1 MRKTFSQLETP
12 KFNSM
17 GEGKSLMNNYDELNV
32 KPTMNKV
39 KQEFRGIISNGKNNY
54 FIINEL
60 VSSTYTKTF
69 SATQVNLTLDNKL
82 DGAHGEALCIR
93 YVSKKYIQDSIFKDL
108 EINEERVQ
116 RLYESLRHS
125 FKKFKSINHEN
136 LQKLQDFIEDK
147 DGLYFVLEFCEYSL
161 FDFVTMTREP
171 LKSSKYPIEMKL
183 RKIILN
189 ILECI
194 LFIHKEGL
202 YLCALINP
210 QEISIKE
217 TGHYQNKS
225 GFQVKLP
232 HPFLAHLFTLL
243 ALKSCGDVFPS
254 YFAPEIYSG
263 IKDKEHN
270 NSFEGLLSVLGKL
283 DQSFDIWAVG
293 YLIYEM
299 LYGNA
304 PFVFESLKEAYT
316 KLQPDFTYEVY
327 PWKVSYQMLKLITD
341 SMKFHPKKRIQ
352 VNALQK
358 IISEMNKKG
367 EDNDIL
373 ERELKDRI
381 EKAAKSKDIAK
392 FNLINENQAEPYN
405 K

>member
-1 MRKTFSQLETP
+1 MKKLDSRVQTQGM
-12 KFNSM
+12 NSM
-17 GEGKSLMNNYDELNV
+17 NDAKSLTPGNDDFDFKPFLN
-32 KPTMNKV
+32 KSD
-39 KQEFRGIISNGKNNY
+39 QEFRGVISNGKNNY

-60 VSSTYTKTF
+60 VSSAYTKTF
-69 SATQVNLTLDNKL
+69 SATQVNLTADNKL
-82 DGAHGEALCIR
+82 ENAHGEALCIR
-93 YVSKKYIQDSIFKDL
+93 YVSKKYIQDCIFKDL

-125 FKKFKSINHEN
+125 FKKFKSIEHEN

-171 LKSSKYPIEMKL
+171 LKNSKYPIEMKL

-225 GFQVKLP
+225 GYQVKLP
-232 HPFLAHLFTLL
+232 HPFLAHLFSLL
-243 ALKSCGDVFPS
+243 ALRSSGEVFPS
-254 YFAPEIYSG
+254 YFAPEIYNG
-263 IKDKEHN
+263 INKNQN
-270 NSFEGLLSVLGKL
+270 NTFEGLLAVLSKL

-293 YLIYEM
+293 YLIYNL

-316 KLQPDFTYEVY
+316 KLKPEFTYEVY
-327 PWKVSYQMLKLITD
+327 PWKISYQMLKLIND
-341 SMKFHPKKRIQ
+341 CMKFHPKKRIQ

-358 IISEMNKKG
+358 VISDINKKN
-367 EDNDIL
+367 EDNELL

-381 EKAAKSKDIAK
+381 EKSSKAKDIAK